1 MSKKMWKKLFYT
13 FAYGCYGVDY
23 EPFGPGSS
31 RKNE

>member
-1 MSKKMWKKLFYT
+1 MSKKMWKKLS
-13 FAYGCYGVDY
+13 ALLLMGVDY